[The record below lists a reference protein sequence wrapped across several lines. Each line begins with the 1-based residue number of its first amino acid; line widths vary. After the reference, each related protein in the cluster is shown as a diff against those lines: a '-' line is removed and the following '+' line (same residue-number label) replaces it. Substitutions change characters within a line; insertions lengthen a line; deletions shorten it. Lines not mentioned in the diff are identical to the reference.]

1 MAHKLNINF
10 TIYTAFDA
18 SSAQSL
24 EALAVLKTTGINI
37 SHAHYFDAN
46 QIEEVLAALRTW
58 FVGTPQEGSPVA
70 FPFVVY
76 EKAYDITDTPAR
88 EPVLVHGLSAI
99 QATDW
104 QALVDFKG

>member
-10 TIYTAFDA
+10 VVYTALDA
-18 SSAQSL
+18 NAAQSL
-24 EALAVLKTTGINI
+24 EALAALKASGINVA
-37 SHAHYFDAN
+37 HAHYFDAE
-46 QIEEVLAALRTW
+46 QINDVLAALRTW
-58 FVGTPQEGSPVA
+58 FVGTPQEGLPVG

-88 EPVLVHGLSAI
+88 EPVLIHGLSAI

-104 QALVDFKG
+104 QALANFKG